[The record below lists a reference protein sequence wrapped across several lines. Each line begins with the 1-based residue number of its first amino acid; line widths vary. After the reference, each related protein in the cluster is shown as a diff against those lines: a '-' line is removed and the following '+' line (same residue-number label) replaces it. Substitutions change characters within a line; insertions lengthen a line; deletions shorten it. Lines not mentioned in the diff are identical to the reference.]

1 MLVLSRNPGQSI
13 DLFVKGVQ
21 IRITFAKLRGINA
34 LIGIDAPRSVKVIR
48 SELAAIDQPPASLK
62 SIQPIP
68 EDQENVPA
76 CV

>member
-21 IRITFAKLRGINA
+21 IRVTFAEMRGFRA
-34 LIGIDAPRSVKVIR
+34 VIGIEAPKIVKVIR
-48 SELAAIDQPPASLK
+48 SELAVSDESPVSLK